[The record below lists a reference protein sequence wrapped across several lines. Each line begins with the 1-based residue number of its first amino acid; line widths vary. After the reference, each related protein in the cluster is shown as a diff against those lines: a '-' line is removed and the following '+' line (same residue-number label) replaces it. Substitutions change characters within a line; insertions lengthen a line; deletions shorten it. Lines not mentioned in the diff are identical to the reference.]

1 LNTSFTSLLPIGS
14 LLFVGSFLLG
24 ATTLR
29 EFALALF
36 VGVATGTYSSIFL
49 AAPLL
54 GVWKEREEHW
64 VRVRHR
70 LERRGGEEEFAP
82 RGLIAAPGAT
92 AQALYRSG
100 AAPRPPRKR
109 KKRR

>member
-1 LNTSFTSLLPIGS
+1 
-14 LLFVGSFLLG
+14 
-24 ATTLR
+24 
-29 EFALALF
+29 
-36 VGVATGTYSSIFL
+36 
-49 AAPLL
+49 
-54 GVWKEREEHW
+54 

-82 RGLIAAPGAT
+82 RGLIAAPEAT